1 VLFRSEICEGKFN
14 DLMDILKMPNDIDF
28 VYYCKGTNYESR
40 KKIGNFIRLQDSP
53 LRSATYQLIGITKLI
68 NSFDLTCIPY
78 INYIEIND
86 YKLEDMEVI
95 FSEIIE
101 ELPIMRANIYGEEF
115 VIKYNRW
122 VDIKLTDT
130 TKQIY
135 RDIKLEKIFK

>member
-1 VLFRSEICEGKFN
+1 MIDWYVEISESAPENFKGDDYLAEVIETTSPCMKHFCNRLSEIS
-14 DLMDILKMPNDIDF
+14 DF
-28 VYYCKGTNYESR
+28 T
-40 KKIGNFIRLQDSP
+40 
-53 LRSATYQLIGITKLI
+53 
-68 NSFDLTCIPY
+68 
-78 INYIEIND
+78 
-86 YKLEDMEVI
+86 LEDMEKV

-101 ELPIMRANIYGEEF
+101 ELPILTTNIYGDEF

>member
-1 VLFRSEICEGKFN
+1 MIDWYVEISEAAPENFKGDNYLNNVIKTASPCMNYF
-14 DLMDILKMPNDIDF
+14 
-28 VYYCKGTNYESR
+28 CK
-40 KKIGNFIRLQDSP
+40 RLS
-53 LRSATYQLIGITKLI
+53 
-68 NSFDLTCIPY
+68 
-78 INYIEIND
+78 EIND
-86 YKLEDMEVI
+86 YKLEDIEVI

-135 RDIKLEKIFK
+135 RDIKLEKIFNKL